1 MKHHFHTTCH
11 NNITL
16 KKILSIFLCLGLL
29 LSSLMPADATELLS
43 GDAADYENIESASDP
58 ASETAEAGEAA
69 DAAAIDTS
77 GAVSENGLPPQ
88 ESSNPEDTDNTAANA
103 VSETDIPV
111 PAETEGAVISI
122 TFFDEDGQT
131 VLYGPVEKDLSLT
144 GGGAR
149 YLFDTVE
156 GTNSVPQENGVYV
169 LPHIHN
175 GRKIAK
181 WTRSSNGISYIYP
194 SLNSKFRFKE
204 SDSFTALYSASA
216 YRYSLVYDLDGGK
229 YTDNADPVYN
239 SFTVDSEAITLPTP
253 QKKGCTFLGW
263 EITNP
268 SAGSAYGSVITSIPA
283 GTCIEYTYGE
293 VQSGAFTGYQLK
305 AKWDEISVKTPSI
318 ASVKNPKNGEVSVK
332 LTPNAEETQPVSY
345 ELRYATKS
353 SFPKASTHVVDLGS
367 KTSKKL
373 TNMPKG
379 KTYYFAVRAYKLDQ
393 QGDKVYSSNSKT
405 VSLKIKKGV
414 TETKKITAKSAKLS
428 AGNVKIDST
437 KNLYVK
443 ATVSKRLKSYDDFY
457 YLVSVDPDTG
467 KVLKQISSSDKYKT
481 VIFQTP
487 VRDDNGT
494 NLINGKYALAV
505 KTGKKKYKLIS
516 SAYFIKN
523 PEAAADYTAPYPVT
537 ASKKGIQ
544 GSLNTELGVQQG
556 FTNFSLNSIL
566 DGSTKYVYNGKT
578 YYFNEPYSIQNYASN
593 CNSLGI
599 TCSVQIMLN
608 WPGTGSY
615 GCLLYGTKKNAAP
628 ANLYAI
634 NASTKKSRE
643 LVEAA
648 FSFLAERCCTENC
661 HVDNWI
667 LGNEVN
673 IYRQWYY
680 AGNTGREAFMKNYA
694 NSFRILYN
702 SVKGRNKNAHI
713 FICTDHTWKNRSGD
727 WGAKPFMDS
736 FNSQIKGMNK
746 NIQWNLAY
754 HAYPSI
760 LYIPTT
766 WKDSYAPNSMD
777 ADFVSPKNLSV
788 LTSYVKKTYGKN
800 TRIIISECGFTN
812 ASGEA
817 NQAAALA
824 YSFYKAQFDDMIDAF
839 IIRTERD
846 AVGEKLTRL
855 DGVVIDA
862 QFGLCTADGKK
873 RASYNVFKYMDTPQY
888 AKYTDSALKTIG
900 ASSWKSIIPGFND
913 KKLKALPNR

>member
-1 MKHHFHTTCH
+1 M
-11 NNITL
+11 
-16 KKILSIFLCLGLL
+16 CLGLL
-29 LSSLMPADATELLS
+29 LSSLMPVSATEPAPY
-43 GDAADYENIESASDP
+43 DAAGFEDI
-58 ASETAEAGEAA
+58 ETA
-69 DAAAIDTS
+69 DTF
-77 GAVSENGLPPQ
+77 GAVSGNELPPQ
-88 ESSNPEDTDNTAANA
+88 ESSVPDNTAPVTA
-103 VSETDIPV
+103 SETDMPV
-111 PAETEGAVISI
+111 PAETEGSVISI

-131 VLYGPVEKDLSLT
+131 VLYGPVEKDLSQT
-144 GGGAR
+144 GGSAR

-156 GTNSVPQENGVYV
+156 GTNSVPQENGVYA

-181 WTRSSNGISYIYP
+181 WTRSSNGTSYIY
-194 SLNSKFRFKE
+194 SSVNSKIRFKE
-204 SDSFTALYSASA
+204 SESFTALYNTSA
-216 YRYSLVYDLDGGK
+216 YRYELVYDLDGGSFADSAD
-229 YTDNADPVYN
+229 TDYD
-239 SFTVDSEAITLPTP
+239 SFTVDSEALTLPTP
-253 QKKGCTFLGW
+253 QKKGSIFLGW
-263 EITNP
+263 EVTNP

-283 GTCIEYTYGE
+283 GTCIEYTYGD
-293 VQSGAFTGYQLK
+293 VQNDVLTGYQLK
-305 AKWDEISVKTPSI
+305 AKWEEISVKAPSI
-318 ASVKNPKNGEVSVK
+318 ASVSNPKNGEVSVK
-332 LTPNAEETQPVSY
+332 LTPDSTETQTVGY

-353 SFPKASTHVVDLGS
+353 SFPKASTHVVDLGG

-379 KTYYFAVRAYKLDQ
+379 KTYYFEARAYKLDVM
-393 QGDKVYSSNSKT
+393 GEKVYSPYSET
-405 VSLKIKKGV
+405 VSLKINKGV
-414 TETKKITAKSAKLS
+414 TETKKITARSARLN
-428 AGNVKIDST
+428 AGNVKIDGAR
-437 KNLYVK
+437 NLYVK
-443 ATVSKRLKSYDDFY
+443 ATVPKRLKSYDDFY

-467 KVLKQISSSDKYKT
+467 KVLKAVSSSDKNKT

-487 VRDDNGT
+487 VRDDNGV

-505 KTGKKKYKLIS
+505 KTAKKKYKLIS
-516 SAYFIKN
+516 GAYFIKN
-523 PEAAADYTAPYPVT
+523 PEEAADYTAPYPVT

-556 FTNFSLNSIL
+556 FTNFSLNNIL
-566 DGSTKYVYNGKT
+566 GGSVAYKYNGKT
-578 YYFNEPYSIQNYASN
+578 YYFNEPYAIQSYASS
-593 CNSLGI
+593 CNASGI
-599 TCSVQIMLN
+599 TCSVQLMLN

-634 NASTKKSRE
+634 NASTQKSRE

-648 FSFLAERCCTENC
+648 FSFLADRCSTEDC

-673 IYRQWYY
+673 IYNQWYY

-736 FNSQIKGMNK
+736 FNSHIKGMNK

-788 LTSYVKKTYGKN
+788 LTNYVKKTYGKN

-812 ASGEA
+812 AQGEA

-846 AVGEKLTRL
+846 AAGEKLTRL

-862 QFGLCTADGKK
+862 EFGLCTTDGKK
-873 RASYNVFKYMDTPQY
+873 RASYNVFKYMDTPEY
-888 AKYTDSALKTIG
+888 AKYTNDALKTIG
-900 ASSWKSIIPGFND
+900 ASDWKSIIPGFND